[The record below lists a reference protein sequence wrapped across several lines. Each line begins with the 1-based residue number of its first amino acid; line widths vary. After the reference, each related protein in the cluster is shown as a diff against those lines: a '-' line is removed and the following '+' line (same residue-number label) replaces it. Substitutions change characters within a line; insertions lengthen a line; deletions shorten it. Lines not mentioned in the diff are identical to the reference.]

1 MPFNIDHI
9 RDDFPALDQLI
20 YGNYLVY
27 LDNAASTLKTRGVIE
42 PIKRPYKKET
52 ANIHRG
58 AHFLSEQGTI
68 RYEETRKALVDFIN
82 AKGPEEVIFTKGT
95 TESINLVAS
104 SFGRKFLKEGDEVLL
119 STLEHHSNIVPWQ
132 LLRDQVGIKIVEI
145 PINDKGEIIME
156 EYKRLLNPKVK
167 LVSVAHIS
175 NALGT
180 INPIKEMIALAHAQG
195 ARFLV
200 DAAQSIAHDKV
211 DVQEL
216 DCDFLAFS
224 SHKMFGPTGL
234 GVLYG
239 KEEILEEMPPYQGG
253 GDMIDLVSFEKTTW
267 NTLPHKFEA
276 GTPHIA
282 GVIALKEAINYI
294 EEIGMSNIMKQEH
307 ALLQYATQE
316 LSKIEGL
323 RIIGTSEKKSAIISF
338 VIDGLHHSDI
348 GQILDKQGIAVRTG
362 HHCTQPLMKRFGI
375 TGTVRVSFAFYNTI
389 HEIDQ
394 LVAGIKKAKAML

>member
-42 PIKRPYKKET
+42 AVKRHYKKET

-68 RYEETRKALVDFIN
+68 RYEETRKALVEFIN

-132 LLRDQVGIKIVEI
+132 LLRDQVGIKIIEI

-180 INPIKEMIALAHAQG
+180 INPIKEMISLAHAKG

-211 DVQEL
+211 DVQDL
-216 DCDFLAFS
+216 DCDFLVFS

-234 GVLYG
+234 GVLFG

-253 GDMIDLVSFEKTTW
+253 GDMIDMVTFEKTTW

-294 EEIGMSNIMKQEH
+294 EELGMDNIMKQEH
-307 ALLQYATQE
+307 TLLQYATEE

-323 RIIGTSEKKSAIISF
+323 RIIGTSEHKSAIISF

-375 TGTVRVSFAFYNTI
+375 TGTVRASFAFYNTI

>member
-27 LDNAASTLKTRGVIE
+27 LDNAASTLKTRGVIDAV
-42 PIKRPYKKET
+42 KRHYKKET

-82 AKGPEEVIFTKGT
+82 AKGPEEIIFTKGT

-145 PINDKGEIIME
+145 PINDKGEIIMD

-180 INPIKEMIALAHAQG
+180 INPIKEMITLAHAQG

-253 GDMIDLVSFEKTTW
+253 GDMIDLVTFEKTTW
-267 NTLPHKFEA
+267 NALPHKFEA

-294 EEIGMSNIMKQEH
+294 EEIGMGNIMKQEH

-323 RIIGTSEKKSAIISF
+323 RIIGTSEHKSAIVSF

-375 TGTVRVSFAFYNTI
+375 TGTVRASFAFYNTL

>member
-42 PIKRPYKKET
+42 AVKRHYKKET

-82 AKGPEEVIFTKGT
+82 AKGPEEIIFTKGT

-145 PINDKGEIIME
+145 PINDKGEIIIE

-167 LVSVAHIS
+167 FVSVTHIS

-253 GDMIDLVSFEKTTW
+253 GDMIDLVTFEKTTW

-294 EEIGMSNIMKQEH
+294 EEIGMGNIMKQEH

-323 RIIGTSEKKSAIISF
+323 RIIGTSEHKSAIISF

-362 HHCTQPLMKRFGI
+362 HHCTQPLMKHFGI
-375 TGTVRVSFAFYNTI
+375 TGTVRASFAFYNTL